1 MAQILPSFP
10 TCMTKQGIICM
21 KTRLPLPL
29 LLMGALAPSLCA
41 ENWPSWRGPRGD
53 GTSRET
59 IAPLRW
65 SSQDNVAWKTAVPG
79 KGHSSPV
86 VWGDRVFVTTCLEQD
101 GRRLLLCYNRRDGKL
116 LWEQVVLTAELEK
129 LHALNSRASSTPATD
144 GRHVYVSFL
153 ANPRMQVACYD
164 MDGHLVWRKS
174 PGEFHSR
181 HGFCSPPI
189 LYKDMVILNGDQDA
203 VAWLVALDKSTGAE
217 RWRTD
222 RPNRTRSYCPP
233 LIVEAGGKTQL
244 VLSGSKCVA
253 GYDPDTGKQLWLI
266 DGPTEQYVAS
276 LVFANGLFFM
286 TAGFP
291 TYHLMA
297 IKPDGAVAWH
307 HDRLPERQAS
317 YVPSPIAHGEYFFVV
332 SDPGFLTCL
341 DARTGKKLWFE
352 RLGQHHSASPISV
365 GDNLYF
371 VSDDGV
377 TYVVKAGP
385 RFELVSKNPL
395 GDECYA
401 SPAVSRGQIFIRTLH
416 NLYCIGSETK
426 AAQD

>member
-1 MAQILPSFP
+1 
-10 TCMTKQGIICM
+10 M
-21 KTRLPLPL
+21 KTRLPLSL
-29 LLMGALAPSLCA
+29 LLMVVLAPSLRA

-53 GTSRET
+53 GTSREAS
-59 IAPLRW
+59 APVRW

-79 KGHSSPV
+79 KGHSSPI
-86 VWGDRVFVTTCLEQD
+86 VWGDRVFVTTCVEQD

-116 LWEQVVLTAELEK
+116 LWEQVVVTAELEK

-144 GRHVYVSFL
+144 GQHVYVAFL
-153 ANPRMQVACYD
+153 AEPRMQVACYD
-164 MDGHLVWRKS
+164 MDGHLVWMKS

-189 LYKDMVILNGDQDA
+189 LYRDTVILNGDQDA

-233 LIVEAGGKTQL
+233 LIVDAGGKTQL

-253 GYDPDTGKQLWLI
+253 SYDPDNGKQNWLI

-276 LVFANGLFFM
+276 LVFDNDLFFM

-291 TYHLMA
+291 TFHLMA
-297 IKPDGAVAWH
+297 IKPDGSIAWH

-317 YVPSPIAHGEYFFVV
+317 YVPSPIAHGVYFFVV

-341 DARTGKKLWFE
+341 DAKTGKKLWFE
-352 RLGQHHSASPISV
+352 RLGTHHSASPVSV
-365 GDNLYF
+365 GDTLYF

-377 TYVVKAGP
+377 TYIVKAGP

-395 GDECYA
+395 GEECYA
-401 SPAVSRGQIFIRTLH
+401 SPAVSCGQIFIRTLH
-416 NLYCIGSETK
+416 SLYCIGSATK
-426 AAQD
+426 AAQN